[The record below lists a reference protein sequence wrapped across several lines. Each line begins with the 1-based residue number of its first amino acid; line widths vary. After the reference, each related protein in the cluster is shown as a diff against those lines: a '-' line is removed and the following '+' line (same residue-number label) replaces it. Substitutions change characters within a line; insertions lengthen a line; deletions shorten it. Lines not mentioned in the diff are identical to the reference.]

1 MKKKLFKLS
10 IFSKLCALVNRYQA
24 GKLSVF
30 SYMLLSC
37 VLCSLFASCTG
48 SKNDNKP
55 TDNVLPFSL
64 SDFQEVRLDSGI
76 TIPLDNTE
84 LLGIPTNIKVVND
97 SILAIIQAKTD
108 TGVILYNLNSGAFQ
122 KAVNLD
128 SGPLEMLYPNTLST
142 DTNGLLWISGSR
154 DQKVF
159 TAKWAP
165 EGNEAIVESVMKSPT
180 DVMRGVSDGKGGMI
194 VLPAVLEDIRAIR
207 FDSTGAVT
215 DTIGTFPIF
224 ATDEPME
231 VNNLVFQSD
240 IAYSAPKQKL
250 IVAVKSWDE
259 IDIYPL
265 QGKGAI
271 TLKAPIDEQLEVK
284 KRVMGDMAMA
294 YVSPMWFMFSDV
306 KTLPES
312 FAVGYIGVKIE
323 KEEDYDRQ
331 IGNILEFDYDGK
343 PLRSYVPMQ
352 EAMTFDFDTK
362 NRYLYTIE
370 NRPDPT
376 LVRYSL

>member
-1 MKKKLFKLS
+1 MKKFL
-10 IFSKLCALVNRYQA
+10 YP
-24 GKLSVF
+24 
-30 SYMLLSC
+30 LLG
-37 VLCSLFASCTG
+37 LLPAACTSG
-48 SKNDNKP
+48 SKS
-55 TDNVLPFSL
+55 TDNVIPFSL
-64 SDFQEVRLDSGI
+64 SDFHEVRLDSGL
-76 TIPLDNTE
+76 TIPLDNTD
-84 LLGIPTNIKVVND
+84 LLGIPTNIKLVND
-97 SILAIIQAKTD
+97 SIIGITQTNTDAK
-108 TGVILYNLNSGAFQ
+108 VILYNLNSGTFQ
-122 KAVNLD
+122 KAVNLG
-128 SGPLEMLYPNTLST
+128 SGPLEMLYPTTLST
-142 DTNGLLWISGSR
+142 DSNGLLWISGSR

-165 EGNEAIVESVMKSPT
+165 EGNEAVVESVVKSPE

-215 DTIGTFPIF
+215 DTIGAFPIPT
-224 ATDEPME
+224 TDEPME

-240 IAYSAPKQKL
+240 IAYSATKEKL

-265 QGKGAI
+265 KGEGVI

-284 KRVMGDMAMA
+284 KRVMGDQAMC
-294 YVSPMWFMFSDV
+294 YISPMWFMFSNV

-312 FAVGYIGVKIE
+312 FAVGYIGIKIE
-323 KEEDYDRQ
+323 KEEDYDRR

-343 PLRSYVPMQ
+343 PLRSFVPAQ
-352 EAMTFDFDTK
+352 EAMTFDFDPK
-362 NRYLYTIE
+362 GRYLYTIE
-370 NRPDPT
+370 NRPDPI